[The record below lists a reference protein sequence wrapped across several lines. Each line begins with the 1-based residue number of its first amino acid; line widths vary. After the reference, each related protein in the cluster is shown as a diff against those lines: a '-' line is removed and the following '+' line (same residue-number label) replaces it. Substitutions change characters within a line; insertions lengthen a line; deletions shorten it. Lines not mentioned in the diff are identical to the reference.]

1 LGVPDPGAILRASKR
16 RSARM
21 LFRNVL
27 AFVLLAFAAT
37 AGADPNVISAVEV
50 KDEGAAV
57 TIEIRGTK
65 PPNFTSF
72 SMADPPR
79 FVIDLSESTFDG
91 VPEDLI
97 VDDGLVNVVKNLS
110 YGSGATAIARILVAF
125 ARDVEPPE
133 VVAVGNALL
142 VRVAKPGAPMV
153 ASNADGAAARAEA
166 EAKARAEEQ
175 ARAEAEVRAQAE
187 RKAQDDA
194 QARAAAEEQAR
205 READARAQAESQA
218 QTQAQAE
225 ADARQQAS
233 AKAQADADA
242 RAADEQARADA
253 AARAEA
259 SRLAAAPAAASGAEP
274 VAEPA
279 PAADPLAALE
289 AAPAAEP
296 AAAAESV
303 AAREAAPAAEP
314 EPAADPFA
322 AAEPAPAQAHAVEPV
337 AAAYDASAPSAILRE
352 LGFQQLPGTSR
363 VYIRTSTTPRFTIQD
378 VGENVI
384 RVELEN
390 TRVARRNDV
399 RFLDTSFFPSAVAM
413 VKPARK
419 GTSYVLDITLRERVP
434 YQQKIEGDLLAID
447 FERPA
452 AAAPAAPAGD
462 AAAPAS
468 DSAAASAPNPE

>member
-1 LGVPDPGAILRASKR
+1 
-16 RSARM
+16 M

-27 AFVLLAFAAT
+27 AVVLLAFAAT

-125 ARDVEPPE
+125 ARDVDPPD

-153 ASNADGAAARAEA
+153 ASNADGDAARAEAESKARAEAEAKARAEA

-175 ARAEAEVRAQAE
+175 ARAEAEVKAQAE

-194 QARAAAEEQAR
+194 QARAVAEEQAR
-205 READARAQAESQA
+205 REEAARAQAESQA
-218 QTQAQAE
+218 QAHARAE
-225 ADARQQAS
+225 ADARQQDA
-233 AKAQADADA
+233 AQAQADADA
-242 RAADEQARADA
+242 RATDEQARADA
-253 AARAEA
+253 ARAEA
-259 SRLAAAPAAASGAEP
+259 ARVAAAPAAAAEP

-289 AAPAAEP
+289 RAPAAEP
-296 AAAAESV
+296 AAAAESFT
-303 AAREAAPAAEP
+303 APEAAPAQ
-314 EPAADPFA
+314 PAADRFA
-322 AAEPAPAQAHAVEPV
+322 AAEPAAETPAAEPV
-337 AAAYDASAPSAILRE
+337 AAAWDAPAPNAVLRE

-413 VKPARK
+413 VTPARK

-452 AAAPAAPAGD
+452 GAAPAAPAGD
-462 AAAPAS
+462 PAAPAS
-468 DSAAASAPNPE
+468 DSAAASAPKPE